1 MITERVVE
9 GGSILAQFT
18 IVTNIDVGSGE
29 VGQRRDTILI
39 VDDDRDARE
48 LIGQVL
54 AEAGYLVEVAADGFE
69 AMAKLPRALP
79 DLVLT
84 DLRMP
89 GMHGVDLAQ
98 RIRRESDVPVVLTT
112 GNETFDLC
120 TDSEAYGAVACLMK
134 PINLADLLSQV
145 PGCLLGLMA
154 GIDLDEMGQQPPGWV

>member
-1 MITERVVE
+1 V
-9 GGSILAQFT
+9 GGGFILAQFT
-18 IVTNIDVGSGE
+18 IVMKMDVGSGA
-29 VGQRRDTILI
+29 VGKRRDRILI

-54 AEAGYLVEVAADGFE
+54 VEAGYLVEVASDGFE

-112 GNETFDLC
+112 GMETFDLC
-120 TDSEAYGAVACLMK
+120 TGSEAYGAVACLMK
-134 PINLADLLSQV
+134 PINLEDLLWTIDCALACRRDA
-145 PGCLLGLMA
+145 PGMRSLPA
-154 GIDLDEMGQQPPGWV
+154 

>member
-1 MITERVVE
+1 MIADRGV
-9 GGSILAQFT
+9 GGGFILAQLT
-18 IVTNIDVGSGE
+18 IVMKIEVGSGE
-29 VGQRRDTILI
+29 VGKRRERILI

-134 PINLADLLSQV
+134 PIDLEELLWTIDCALACRRVANGTRSLV
-145 PGCLLGLMA
+145 A
-154 GIDLDEMGQQPPGWV
+154 

>member
-1 MITERVVE
+1 VIADR
-9 GGSILAQFT
+9 GLGSGAILAQLT
-18 IVTNIDVGSGE
+18 IVMNIDVGSELGK
-29 VGQRRDTILI
+29 RRERILI

-48 LIGQVL
+48 LIGQLL

-98 RIRRESDVPVVLTT
+98 RIRQESDVPVVLTT

-120 TDSEAYGAVACLMK
+120 TSSEAYGAVACLMK
-134 PINLADLLSQV
+134 PINLDELLWT
-145 PGCLLGLMA
+145 
-154 GIDLDEMGQQPPGWV
+154 IDCALACRRDPTGMRSLVA

>member
-1 MITERVVE
+1 MIADRP
-9 GGSILAQFT
+9 GGGGVILAQLT
-18 IVTNIDVGSGE
+18 IVMKMKVGSGE
-29 VGQRRDTILI
+29 VSKRRERILI

-48 LIGQVL
+48 LIGQLL

-98 RIRRESDVPVVLTT
+98 RIRQETDVPVVLTT

-120 TDSEAYGAVACLMK
+120 TSSEAYGAVACLMK
-134 PINLADLLSQV
+134 PINLDELLWTID
-145 PGCLLGLMA
+145 CALACRRDAA
-154 GIDLDEMGQQPPGWV
+154 GTRSLVA

>member
-1 MITERVVE
+1 MIADR
-9 GGSILAQFT
+9 GGGGGFILAQFT
-18 IVTNIDVGSGE
+18 IVMNIDVGSGE
-29 VGQRRDTILI
+29 VGKRRDRILI

-54 AEAGYLVEVAADGFE
+54 VEAGYLVEVAADGFE

-98 RIRRESDVPVVLTT
+98 RIRTRERRA
-112 GNETFDLC
+112 G
-120 TDSEAYGAVACLMK
+120 GAH
-134 PINLADLLSQV
+134 D
-145 PGCLLGLMA
+145 
-154 GIDLDEMGQQPPGWV
+154 GQ

>member
-1 MITERVVE
+1 MIADRGVE
-9 GGSILAQFT
+9 GGAILAQLT
-18 IVTNIDVGSGE
+18 IVMNIDVGSGE
-29 VGQRRDTILI
+29 VGKRRDRILI

-134 PINLADLLSQV
+134 PINLDELLWTIDCALACRRV
-145 PGCLLGLMA
+145 AA
-154 GIDLDEMGQQPPGWV
+154 GRRSLVA

>member
-1 MITERVVE
+1 VITERVVE

-69 AMAKLPRALP
+69 AMAKLPGALP

-89 GMHGVDLAQ
+89 GMHGIDLAQ
-98 RIRRESDVPVVLTT
+98 RIRQESDVPVVLTT

-120 TDSEAYGAVACLMK
+120 TGSEAYGAVACLLK
-134 PINLADLLSQV
+134 PINLEDLLWT
-145 PGCLLGLMA
+145 
-154 GIDLDEMGQQPPGWV
+154 IDCALACRRAEGGARPALA

>member
-1 MITERVVE
+1 VITDRTGE
-9 GGSILAQFT
+9 GGFILAQFT
-18 IVTNIDVGSGE
+18 IVMNIQVGSGD
-29 VGQRRDTILI
+29 VSRRRDRILI

-54 AEAGYLVEVAADGFE
+54 VEAGYLVEVAADGFE
-69 AMAKLPRALP
+69 AMAKLPCALP

-120 TDSEAYGAVACLMK
+120 TDSEAYGAVACLLK
-134 PINLADLLSQV
+134 PINLDDLLWTID
-145 PGCLLGLMA
+145 CALACRRAENGLRPA
-154 GIDLDEMGQQPPGWV
+154 FA